1 MATGA
6 WRGLMLVA
14 VVLATAAGCA
24 TYSAELRAGKRGE
37 REDGLAT
44 YYSPRLAGHRTANG
58 ERYDPRQFTAAH
70 PVIPFGTHVRV
81 MRTDG
86 TNRAVIVRVNDR
98 CKGGRK
104 IIDVSE
110 SAARQLDM
118 LRVGI
123 VPVEL
128 EVVAS
133 PP

>member
-1 MATGA
+1 M
-6 WRGLMLVA
+6 
-14 VVLATAAGCA
+14 
-24 TYSAELRAGKRGE
+24 
-37 REDGLAT
+37 AT

-58 ERYDPRQFTAAH
+58 ERYDPKQFTAAH
-70 PVIPFGTHVRV
+70 PVIPFGTHVQV
-81 MRTDG
+81 TRTDG
-86 TNRAVIVRVNDR
+86 TNRSVIVRINDR

-128 EVVAS
+128 EVVA
-133 PP
+133 PPP

>member
-44 YYSPRLAGHRTANG
+44 YYSPRLAGHKTANG

>member
-6 WRGLMLVA
+6 WRGVLPVA
-14 VVLATAAGCA
+14 VVLATVAGCA

-37 REDGLAT
+37 REEGMAT
-44 YYSPRLAGHRTANG
+44 YYSSRLAGHKTANG
-58 ERYDPRQFTAAH
+58 ERYDPKQFTAAH
-70 PVIPFGTHVRV
+70 PVIPFGTHVQV
-81 MRTDG
+81 TRTDG
-86 TNRAVIVRVNDR
+86 TNRAVIVRINDR
-98 CKGGRK
+98 CRGGKK

-128 EVVAS
+128 EVVA
-133 PP
+133 PPP